1 MTPPTPG
8 PTTATPRVA
17 HHLLLCA
24 TPTKALCCPDPEL
37 GAASWARLKQL
48 VRELGLENPAR
59 EQGIVLR
66 TKADCLRIC
75 AEGPILLIWP
85 DGVIYGG
92 VTAERIER
100 ILREHVIGGVP
111 IETWVVGRNQFGSDT
126 AELWNGGNRPGSDP
140 QA

>member
-1 MTPPTPG
+1 MG
-8 PTTATPRVA
+8 LIS

-24 TPTKALCCPDPEL
+24 TPTKALCCPDPEI
-37 GAASWARLKQL
+37 GVASWARLKQL
-48 VRELGLENPAR
+48 VRELDLEDPAR

-85 DGVIYGG
+85 DGVIYGS

>member
-1 MTPPTPG
+1 MV
-8 PTTATPRVA
+8 RVS

-24 TPTKALCCPDPEL
+24 TPTTALCCPDPEL

-85 DGVIYGG
+85 DGLIYGG
-92 VTAERIER
+92 VSAERIER
-100 ILREHVIGGVP
+100 IIKEHVISGMP
-111 IETWVVGRNQFGSDT
+111 IETWVVGRNQFG
-126 AELWNGGNRPGSDP
+126 R
-140 QA
+140 

>member
-1 MTPPTPG
+1 MG
-8 PTTATPRVA
+8 LIS

-37 GAASWARLKQL
+37 GAASWARIKQL

>member
-1 MTPPTPG
+1 VV
-8 PTTATPRVA
+8 RVS

-92 VTAERIER
+92 VSAERIER
-100 ILREHVIGGVP
+100 ILKEHVVGGMP
-111 IETWVVGRNQFGSDT
+111 IETWVLGRNQFG
-126 AELWNGGNRPGSDP
+126 R
-140 QA
+140 

>member
-1 MTPPTPG
+1 MG
-8 PTTATPRVA
+8 LIS

-48 VRELGLENPAR
+48 VRELGLDNPAR

>member
-1 MTPPTPG
+1 MG
-8 PTTATPRVA
+8 LIS

-37 GAASWARLKQL
+37 GAASWALLKQL
-48 VRELGLENPAR
+48 VRELGLEDPAR

-92 VTAERIER
+92 VSAERLER
-100 ILREHVIGGVP
+100 ILKEHVIGGVP
-111 IETWVVGRNQFGSDT
+111 IEDWVVRRNEFGR
-126 AELWNGGNRPGSDP
+126 
-140 QA
+140 

>member
-1 MTPPTPG
+1 MSH
-8 PTTATPRVA
+8 VS

-24 TPTKALCCPDPEL
+24 TPAKALCCPDLEL

-48 VRELGLENPAR
+48 VRELGLEDPAR
-59 EQGIVLR
+59 PQGIVLR

-92 VTAERIER
+92 VSAERLER
-100 ILREHVIGGVP
+100 IVREHVIGGVP
-111 IETWVVGRNQFGSDT
+111 IEDWVVGRNQLDRRTS
-126 AELWNGGNRPGSDP
+126 ELWDGGDSPGSDREP
-140 QA
+140 

>member
-1 MTPPTPG
+1 MG
-8 PTTATPRVA
+8 LIS

-75 AEGPILLIWP
+75 AEGPILQIWP

>member
-1 MTPPTPG
+1 VG
-8 PTTATPRVA
+8 RIS

-48 VRELGLENPAR
+48 VRELGLEDPALK
-59 EQGIVLR
+59 QGIVLR

-100 ILREHVIGGVP
+100 ILREHIIGGVP
-111 IETWVVGRNQFGSDT
+111 IETWVVGRNQFGSDN

-140 QA
+140 QP

>member
-1 MTPPTPG
+1 MS
-8 PTTATPRVA
+8 RVS

-48 VRELGLENPAR
+48 VRDLGLEDPDR
-59 EQGIVLR
+59 EEGIVLR
-66 TKADCLRIC
+66 GKADCLRIC

>member
-1 MTPPTPG
+1 MIRAAAVGSARASRPWQRGWPS
-8 PTTATPRVA
+8 
-17 HHLLLCA
+17 
-24 TPTKALCCPDPEL
+24 
-37 GAASWARLKQL
+37 AASWARIKQL

>member
-1 MTPPTPG
+1 VG
-8 PTTATPRVA
+8 LIS

-92 VTAERIER
+92 VTAQRIER

>member
-1 MTPPTPG
+1 VV
-8 PTTATPRVA
+8 RVS

-37 GAASWARLKQL
+37 GAASWARIKQL

>member
-1 MTPPTPG
+1 MG
-8 PTTATPRVA
+8 LIS

-92 VTAERIER
+92 VTAQRIER